1 MHDKKIEKAQI
12 NWARRIENYIALIRK
27 DKFKDKDVANL
38 LDDINLSNKPFINN
52 DRIKRYCTTKKGYL
66 LKVLNSSYKSQEC
79 IARNLDCFASQISFL
94 PSGGGREFYRY
105 ALWTDDLT
113 VPEIMESDA
122 NEETYDDVEEE
133 FVDSFENEELEEET
147 EETDGFFIDEEVE
160 DEDEEESDEFF
171 VDEKIENDSNEESVD
186 SFEDEDYL

>member
-12 NWARRIENYIALIRK
+12 NWARRIESYIAAIRN

-113 VPEIMESDA
+113 VPEIMESDV
-122 NEETYDDVEEE
+122 NEEIYDNVEEE
-133 FVDSFENEELEEET
+133 YVDFFENEELEEET
-147 EETDGFFIDEEVE
+147 DGFFIDKEVDEEDEEESYGFFIDEE
-160 DEDEEESDEFF
+160 D
-171 VDEKIENDSNEESVD
+171 ENDSNEETVD